1 MGVSSPPAEIVER
14 QRRITVDEYHRMIDA
29 GILHEDEHV
38 ELIDGFLVGMTP
50 QKSPHAYALQE
61 LTHRLVR
68 ALGDAFAVR
77 PQLPLTLGEKSEP
90 EPDIAVVPTSREW
103 ARAHPTTAL
112 LVVEISR
119 GSLRYDR
126 LVKARLYARHGIS
139 EYWVVNLADRRIEV
153 HRDPDSTAQSYRT
166 TFSAGP
172 GEPVTPSSIPG
183 VTVDLA
189 DLLG

>member
-1 MGVSSPPAEIVER
+1 MGVGSPPAEIVER

-90 EPDIAVVPTSREW
+90 EPDIAVVPTSTEW

-119 GSLRYDR
+119 GSLSYDR
-126 LVKARLYARHGIS
+126 LVKARLYARHDIP
-139 EYWVVNLADRRIEV
+139 EYWIVNLADGRLEV
-153 HRDPDSTAQSYRT
+153 YRDPDSTARSYRT
-166 TFSAGP
+166 TFAVGP
-172 GEPVTPSSIPG
+172 GEPVTASQVPG